1 MQVEQP
7 FIEFRPI
14 EAPPELLDLFASLT
28 TAEMVKKAVMA
39 MMTMAMRR
47 RTTMSS
53 SRATTLFFSLFGVLM
68 PKREKYLI
76 LFHFTYSS

>member
-7 FIEFRPI
+7 FVEFRPI

-47 RTTMSS
+47 TTMSS
-53 SRATTLFFSLFGVLM
+53 SHATTLFFSLFGVLM

-76 LFHFTYSS
+76 LFHFAYSS